1 MSFIKL
7 GKPAFVLGN
16 FIRGFISGGLKG
28 SVDEIKE
35 TFTDAEITRFS
46 DTAKMLDRCQPWE
59 NHLERDAVNEINK
72 ALKKNDYSAARE
84 AVTKHATETADPW
97 CIDILKTALLDVCTK
112 CTTLL
117 KESLPDKIVVPKPK

>member
-1 MSFIKL
+1 MNWIKL
-7 GKPAFVLGN
+7 GKPAFALGH
-16 FIRGFISGGLKG
+16 FFRGFVSGGVKG
-28 SVDEIKE
+28 SMDEIKN

-72 ALKKNDYSAARE
+72 ALKKNDYSAARK
-84 AVTKHATETADPW
+84 AVTKHATETADPS
-97 CIDILKTALLDVCTK
+97 CIEILKMALVEVCTK